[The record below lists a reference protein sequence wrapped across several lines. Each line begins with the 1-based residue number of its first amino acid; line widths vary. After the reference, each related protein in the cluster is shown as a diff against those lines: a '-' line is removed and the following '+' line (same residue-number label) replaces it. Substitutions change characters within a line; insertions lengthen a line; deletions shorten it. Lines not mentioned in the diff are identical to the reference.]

1 VNISRISTRN
11 LLGVSALSDGV
22 KIAMWSGPR
31 NISTAMMYSFDN
43 RLDCHASDEP
53 LYANFLISTGMQHP
67 GAEVVIRKQES
78 DLERVISQLT
88 GPIPRGKKIWYQKH
102 MCHHVMDDSDISWV
116 DGLTNCFLI
125 RDPREVLLS
134 LSKITDSIDLRS
146 TGLPQQ
152 IRIVEHVT
160 VRSGFNPPIL
170 DSKEILENPRS
181 MLGELCDLVG
191 INFDEKMLSW
201 DPGPRD
207 CDGAWAK
214 FWYGSVWDSSGFSAP
229 SPREGEL
236 SPYLL
241 GVLDEAI
248 PLYQKLR
255 EIRIRA

>member
-1 VNISRISTRN
+1 
-11 LLGVSALSDGV
+11 LSDEV

-43 RLDCHASDEP
+43 RLDCHVTDEP
-53 LYANFLISTGMQHP
+53 LYANFLISTGTQHP
-67 GAEVVIRKQES
+67 GAEVVMEKHES
-78 DLERVISQLT
+78 DLEKVISQLI
-88 GPIPRGKKIWYQKH
+88 GPIPGGKTIWYQKH
-102 MCHHVMDDSDISWV
+102 MCHHVMDDSDISWI

-152 IRIVEHVT
+152 IRIVEHVIEK
-160 VRSGFNPPIL
+160 SGFNPPIM
-170 DSKEILENPRS
+170 DSKEILENPRA
-181 MLGELCDLVG
+181 MLRGLCDSVG

-201 DPGPRD
+201 EPGPRD
-207 CDGAWAK
+207 CDGVWAEY
-214 FWYGSVWDSSGFSAP
+214 WYGSVWDSSGFAPP

-236 SPYLL
+236 SPYLSE
-241 GVLDEAI
+241 VLDKAL
-248 PLYQKLR
+248 PLYQDLR